1 MHANVSHPPL
11 HLHNSLENLLLL
23 QRRCSVSQRY
33 KPHNPRAKRNGC
45 ARHPATHQAHSKSWL
60 PTPAWAEKACSRQH
74 ACVQSAIINVMQCM
88 VCRGDAHGARGGR
101 AAHVCEQLNAMLTLS
116 SPGEHGDCQEAAHQ
130 EQSQGAY
137 SSVCVCPT
145 RRPLHQHDLT
155 EIVSVNQPYCT
166 MLAH

>member
-74 ACVQSAIINVMQCM
+74 ACVQSAIIKRHAVHGVQGRRAWGP
-88 VCRGDAHGARGGR
+88 RGKSSACLRAIKCNANIELTWRARGLPGSRPPR
-101 AAHVCEQLNAMLTLS
+101 AVSGGVVVCACAQRVAHFINMT
-116 SPGEHGDCQEAAHQ
+116 
-130 EQSQGAY
+130 
-137 SSVCVCPT
+137 
-145 RRPLHQHDLT
+145 
-155 EIVSVNQPYCT
+155 
-166 MLAH
+166 